1 MEEITIKRKR
11 YEIGKLFC
19 QTDESTIHFVYTKGR
34 EYLLVRYFKNY
45 DFAMNDYKRLA
56 KAGINVPR
64 IIAND
69 KKEHLVVKEYIGGP
83 TVLDELIINDL
94 SDHYFEELFLAYRF
108 CRFSKI
114 NLNYLPEN
122 FSMKNGK
129 LFYVSNDVADYSPQ
143 RNLENWGIRYWI
155 YTAEFSQYL
164 KEKKMNVNPKRIL
177 KEEVANKKIV
187 LLSVTYW

>member
-1 MEEITIKRKR
+1 MEEITIKRKK
-11 YEIGKLFC
+11 YEVGKLFS
-19 QTDESTIHFVYTKGR
+19 QTDESITHFVYSKGR
-34 EYLLVRYFKNY
+34 EYLFIKYLKNY
-45 DFAMNDYKRLA
+45 DLVMDDYKRLS

-69 KKEHLVVKEYIGGP
+69 KKEHLVVKEYINGT
-83 TVLDELIINDL
+83 TVLDELLNHDL
-94 SDHYFEELFLAYRF
+94 PDHYFEELFTAYRF

-122 FSMKNGK
+122 FVIQNGK
-129 LFYVSNDVADYSPQ
+129 LFYISNDVANYIPQ
-143 RNLENWGIRYWI
+143 RNLENWGIRYWL
-155 YTAEFSQYL
+155 YTAEFAQYL
-164 KEKKMNVNPKRIL
+164 KEKGIDVNAKRVL

>member
-1 MEEITIKRKR
+1 
-11 YEIGKLFC
+11 
-19 QTDESTIHFVYTKGR
+19 
-34 EYLLVRYFKNY
+34 
-45 DFAMNDYKRLA
+45 MNDYKRLA